1 MAEIGREINAASLKA
16 AGEFLKAEQIARLKQ
31 IACQVRGPQS
41 FDDPDVQKKLNITET
56 QKTDIHAIQ
65 QEAREEMRPIFQ
77 EFQDDREA
85 AMKKMGEL
93 RKRTLAKIEGK
104 LNDEQRKTWKELL
117 GTPFEIK
124 FEEN

>member
-1 MAEIGREINAASLKA
+1 
-16 AGEFLKAEQIARLKQ
+16 
-31 IACQVRGPQS
+31 
-41 FDDPDVQKKLNITET
+41 
-56 QKTDIHAIQ
+56 
-65 QEAREEMRPIFQ
+65 MRPIFQ

-104 LNDEQRKTWKELL
+104 LNDEQKKTWKELL
-117 GTPFEIK
+117 GAPFEIK